1 MALQSSGAISL
12 NDIHIEG
19 YYQNTLGPYGLGHTV
34 VSGTPV
40 NINEASI
47 RSITD
52 NYTSQAQIS
61 FSDFYGDQFANYR
74 FGRVNVRVGKRIQSY
89 TVSGV
94 VTNYEI
100 VTMYANDNISVGG
113 GMNEYNNHLPGN
125 YGTGGYGGIN
135 SIFASSNYPSAFTNE
150 ISVFRC
156 GGGLYAD
163 PRETIVKIQSR
174 DSSSSKNNPSFTVTL
189 LGHNASNTWV
199 WNIGPTYG
207 GGYINI
213 SPTYGNFTYAGNTWT
228 LQNSAGTNTNLGLGS
243 PPTNVTEWTWL
254 LTTVVGGGAGLW
266 GHGSSQTST
275 HWTWTMT

>member
-19 YYQNTLGPYGLGHTV
+19 YYPNTMGPYGQGSV

-40 NINEASI
+40 NINEGAI

-52 NYTSQAQIS
+52 NYTSQSQIN
-61 FSDFYGDQFANYR
+61 FGDFYGDQFANYR
-74 FGRVNVRVGKRIQSY
+74 FGRTNVRVGKRIQSY

-113 GMNEYNNHLPGN
+113 GMNEYNNHLPQYHGS
-125 YGTGGYGGIN
+125 GGSQGVDA
-135 SIFASSNYPSAFTNE
+135 IFPSSNYPSAFTNE

-156 GGGLYAD
+156 GNGLFAD
-163 PRETIVKIQSR
+163 PRETLVKIQSR

-189 LGHNASNTWV
+189 LGHSASNTWV
-199 WNIGPTYG
+199 WNIGPTGG

-243 PPTNVTEWTWL
+243 PPTNVTEWQWL

-266 GHGSSQTST
+266 GHGSGST
-275 HWTWTMT
+275 NTQYSWTIT